1 MNDKRSMHNRRV
13 GTTWNIGKNQTCKNN
28 TEKQEMKYPMI
39 K

>member
-13 GTTWNIGKNQTCKNN
+13 GTTWNIGKNQRCKDNS
-28 TEKQEMKYPMI
+28 EKQEIKYPII